1 MVWTLAAALLAQAAP
16 VAEPGTEVRA
26 LTATILDEKGQ
37 PVESL
42 GKDDVALL
50 ENGITREITSFK
62 SDRRPMSVAIL
73 VDTSQPLR
81 SDYRLSIVDALVA
94 FVARL
99 PAGTRYALWT
109 TGDRPMK
116 VLDYT
121 EDKAAASKALVQI
134 YPQGGNY
141 MLDAL
146 AEASEDLKKETR
158 EGDRTVVVAIS
169 GTGPELSY
177 RDKYRSAEV
186 AEKNA
191 DLYLIAELDAF
202 GSDFESRTNLG
213 YVFDRVARN
222 TGGNHERVLSTLGAD
237 SALRKLTPWLEGG
250 YRVAYATVPDL
261 KKRKIEITV
270 ARPGTNV
277 FLPAAPEGAR

>member
-1 MVWTLAAALLAQAAP
+1 
-16 VAEPGTEVRA
+16 
-26 LTATILDEKGQ
+26 
-37 PVESL
+37 
-42 GKDDVALL
+42 
-50 ENGITREITSFK
+50 
-62 SDRRPMSVAIL
+62 MSVAIL

-222 TGGNHERVLSTLGAD
+222 TGGSHERVLSTLGAD
-237 SALRKLTPWLEGG
+237 SALRKLTPWLEAG

-261 KKRKIEITV
+261 KKRKLELTV
-270 ARPGTNV
+270 ARPGTKV
-277 FLPAAPEGAR
+277 VLPAETEGDR